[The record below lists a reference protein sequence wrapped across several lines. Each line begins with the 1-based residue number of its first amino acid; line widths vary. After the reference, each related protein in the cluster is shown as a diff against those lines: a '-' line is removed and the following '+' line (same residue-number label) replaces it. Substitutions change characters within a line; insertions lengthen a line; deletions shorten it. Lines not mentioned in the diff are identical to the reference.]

1 MKQLFL
7 DTNYFLH
14 YPPPDA
20 IDWCK
25 LTGAQNVL
33 LIVAPTVVRELNEKK
48 DGKDATKV
56 IQERAKQRLSYL
68 LPKIKGGMKTPLRP
82 NTEITAVTSDPT
94 IDFPAYKLN
103 DRLPDDWLL
112 ATMIE
117 YRQSNTSSD
126 LALVTEDGGLVLKA
140 PAHNIEVVDPPLDQR
155 LEDKP
160 DPVQKENQQLKQ
172 ELAQIKAAR
181 PNIELQFA
189 DGKRFTKLA
198 APIAEHQ
205 KIAEEESQWKADY
218 KEHCAKE
225 RAHNV
230 FAKRPSIL
238 LTQLNVRYDDELV
251 DYRDL
256 ILRTYQVDLQVA
268 NSGKVPADGIDITLV
283 FPPNVSVSTE
293 RPARPSPTQG
303 TFGIGKMPSIGPFIE
318 PFCQTRIS
326 NNTVQVHLKSA
337 KHHHNTLIDPVFL
350 TFESSPFAFGID
362 FRMGANNIHDPL
374 TGTIH
379 VRI

>member
-1 MKQLFL
+1 MKELFL

-25 LTGAQNVL
+25 LTGAKDVL
-33 LIVAPTVVRELNEKK
+33 LIVAPTVIRELNEKK

-68 LPKIKGGMKTPLRP
+68 LPKIKGGIKTQLRP
-82 NTEITAVTSDPT
+82 NTEITAVTNDPT
-94 IDFPAYKLN
+94 IDFSAHKLN

-112 ATMIE
+112 ATIIE
-117 YRQSNTSSD
+117 YKQNNTSSD
-126 LALVTEDGGLVLKA
+126 VALVTEDGGLVLKA
-140 PAHNIEVVDPPLDQR
+140 PAHNIDVVDPPLDQR

-189 DGKRFTKLA
+189 DGNRFTTLI
-198 APIAEHQ
+198 APVTEDP
-205 KIAEEESQWKADY
+205 KVAEEESKWKADY
-218 KEHCAKE
+218 EEHRAKE
-225 RAHNV
+225 RAHNM
-230 FAKRPSIL
+230 FASRPSIL
-238 LTQLNVRYDDELV
+238 LSQLNVSYGDELV

-256 ILRTYQVDLQVA
+256 VSRTYQLDLQVA
-268 NSGKVPADGIDITLV
+268 NSGKVPADGIDITLE
-283 FPPNVSVSTE
+283 FPPNVSVAAE
-293 RPARPSPTQG
+293 GPDRPSPAQDTL
-303 TFGIGKMPSIGPFIE
+303 GIGRIPPIGPFIE
-318 PFCQTRIS
+318 PFCRIRIT
-326 NNTVQVHLKSA
+326 NNTVHVHLKSA
-337 KHHHNTLIDPVFL
+337 KHHHDTLIKPIFI
-350 TFESSPFAFGID
+350 TFDSAPFAFGID
-362 FRMGANNIHDPL
+362 YRMGANNVHDPL
-374 TGTIH
+374 EGTIH